1 VYVKVHYLPLE
12 YKSLIAS
19 RTGFKKV
26 DIVGFPADRHMPT
39 SSIFFLRNLK
49 EMHNELKH
57 KCNIMQSKFMSNV
70 KLGHTSIASAVH

>member
-1 VYVKVHYLPLE
+1 M
-12 YKSLIAS
+12 
-19 RTGFKKV
+19 

-49 EMHNELKH
+49 EMHNVALVAPSIHNELKH